1 MELVKNEMD
10 WTINCFERKEGMWKK
25 IAEDAERGGHK
36 AYAWKQSWMW
46 GGWARAASATF
57 KALTG
62 VQQAGG

>member
-1 MELVKNEMD
+1 
-10 WTINCFERKEGMWKK
+10 MWKK